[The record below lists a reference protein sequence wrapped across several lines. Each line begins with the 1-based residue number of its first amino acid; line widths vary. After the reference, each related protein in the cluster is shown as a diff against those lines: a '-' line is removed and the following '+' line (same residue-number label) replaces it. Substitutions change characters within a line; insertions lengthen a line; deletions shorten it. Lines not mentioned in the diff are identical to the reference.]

1 MAESENRIGEVIGD
15 RSRDALL
22 GGYYV
27 FYRRIIF
34 LLVLGGLFMLLLSV
48 FDNLAAASIIT
59 GFSAGPLYLLEDR
72 WVRWRAQN

>member
-1 MAESENRIGEVIGD
+1 MTEAENRIGEVIDD

-34 LLVLGGLFMLLLSV
+34 LLILGGEFMLLLSL
-48 FDNLAAASIIT
+48 FDNLAAASILT
-59 GFSAGPLYLLEDR
+59 GFSAGPLFILEDR
-72 WVRWRAQN
+72 WVRWRVQK